1 MRINLE
7 IEQVDGTKQEVTASA
22 IDLVKFEEKYDISV
36 SKLDKEMKLTHL
48 LFLAHTS
55 LKRQNKTALDFDAWL
70 ETVESVG
77 ASAKDPK

>member
-1 MRINLE
+1 MRINLS
-7 IEQVDGTKQEVTASA
+7 IEQLDGTKQEVTASA
-22 IDLVKFEEKYDISV
+22 IDLVRFEERYDISV
-36 SKLDKEMKLTHL
+36 SRLDKEMKLTHL

-55 LKRQNKTALDFDAWL
+55 LKRQNKTALDFEAWL

>member
-7 IEQVDGTKQEVTASA
+7 IEQVDGTKLEVTASA

-36 SKLDKEMKLTHL
+36 SRLDKEMKLTHL

-55 LKRQNKTALDFDAWL
+55 LKRQNKTALDFEAWL

>member
-7 IEQVDGTKQEVTASA
+7 IEQVDGTKLEVTASA
-22 IDLVKFEEKYDISV
+22 IDLVKFEEKYNISV
-36 SKLDKEMKLTHL
+36 SRLDKEMKLTHL

-55 LKRQNKTALDFDAWL
+55 LHRQKKTALDFDAWL

>member
-22 IDLVKFEEKYDISV
+22 IDLVKFEERYDISV
-36 SKLDKEMKLTHL
+36 SRLDKEMKLTHL
-48 LFLAHTS
+48 LFLAHSS
-55 LKRQNKTALDFDAWL
+55 LKRQKKTDLDFEAWV